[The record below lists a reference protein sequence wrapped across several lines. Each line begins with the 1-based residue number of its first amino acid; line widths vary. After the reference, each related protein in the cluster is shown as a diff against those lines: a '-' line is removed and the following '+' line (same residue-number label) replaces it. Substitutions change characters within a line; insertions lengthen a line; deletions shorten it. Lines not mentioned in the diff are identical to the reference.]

1 VTKSHLKDI
10 PDLEN
15 HYDLEFLWNLHPTD
29 SMSVV
34 IYHWGKPVMSFFL
47 GEAMEAAGF
56 TAVMKHIDECNNTP
70 WLTRWHKEK
79 QDMEYKQVMDILL
92 KDYENG

>member
-1 VTKSHLKDI
+1 
-10 PDLEN
+10 
-15 HYDLEFLWNLHPTD
+15 
-29 SMSVV
+29 
-34 IYHWGKPVMSFFL
+34 
-47 GEAMEAAGF
+47 MEAAGF